1 MDTKR
6 GATMARTG
14 RPKVEPG
21 ARKDKIIKFRVS
33 DSEHEAIKKIAEFR
47 ELSVSDLVK
56 IGLSREGVNITL
68 EDIGQRVVE
77 SMVNDGKRDRV
88 NLDKERLR
96 TSQT

>member
-1 MDTKR
+1 
-6 GATMARTG
+6 MARTG

-33 DSEHEAIKKIAEFR
+33 HSEHEAIKKIAESR
-47 ELSVSDLVK
+47 GVSVSDLVK
-56 IGLSREGVNITL
+56 IGLTRDAKIAFDE
-68 EDIGQRVVE
+68 IGQRVVDE
-77 SMVNDGKRDRV
+77 LVNDGKRDRV

>member
-1 MDTKR
+1 
-6 GATMARTG
+6 MARTG

-33 DSEHEAIKKIAEFR
+33 DYEHEAIKKIAESR
-47 ELSVSDLVK
+47 GLSVSDLVK
-56 IGLSREGVNITL
+56 IGLTRDTKILFDE
-68 EDIGQRVVE
+68 IGQRVVDE
-77 SMVNDGKRDRV
+77 LVNDGKRDRV

>member
-1 MDTKR
+1 
-6 GATMARTG
+6 MARTG

-33 DSEHEAIKKIAEFR
+33 DSEHEAIKKIAESR
-47 ELSVSDLVK
+47 GLSVSDLVK
-56 IGLSREGVNITL
+56 IGLTRDTKILFDE
-68 EDIGQRVVE
+68 IGQRVVDE
-77 SMVNDGKRDRV
+77 LVNDGKRDRV

>member
-1 MDTKR
+1 MV
-6 GATMARTG
+6 RTG
-14 RPKVEPG
+14 RPKIEPSK
-21 ARKDKIIKFRVS
+21 RKDKLIKVRVS
-33 DSEHEAIKKIAEFR
+33 VSEHEAIKKLAESR

>member
-33 DSEHEAIKKIAEFR
+33 DSEHEAIKKIAESR
-47 ELSVSDLVK
+47 GLSVSDLVK
-56 IGLSREGVNITL
+56 IGLTRDTKILFDE
-68 EDIGQRVVE
+68 IGQRVVDE
-77 SMVNDGKRDRV
+77 LVNDGKRDRV

>member
-1 MDTKR
+1 MV
-6 GATMARTG
+6 RTG
-14 RPKVEPG
+14 RPKIEPSK
-21 ARKDKIIKFRVS
+21 RKDKLIKVRVS
-33 DSEHEAIKKIAEFR
+33 VSEHEAIKKLAESR

-88 NLDKERLR
+88 NLDKKRMR
-96 TSQT
+96 IDPA

>member
-1 MDTKR
+1 
-6 GATMARTG
+6 MARTG

-33 DSEHEAIKKIAEFR
+33 DSEHEAIKKLAESR

-56 IGLSREGVNITL
+56 IGLSREGAKIDFD
-68 EDIGQRVVE
+68 EIGQRGVDDL
-77 SMVNDGKRDRV
+77 VNDGKRDRV

>member
-1 MDTKR
+1 MVR
-6 GATMARTG
+6 SG
-14 RPKVEPG
+14 RPKIEPSK
-21 ARKDKIIKFRVS
+21 RKDKLIKVRVS
-33 DSEHEAIKKIAEFR
+33 VSEHEAIKKLAESR

-88 NLDKERLR
+88 NLDKKRMR
-96 TSQT
+96 INPT

>member
-1 MDTKR
+1 MV
-6 GATMARTG
+6 RTG
-14 RPKVEPG
+14 RPKIEPSK
-21 ARKDKIIKFRVS
+21 RKDKLIKVRVS
-33 DSEHEAIKKIAEFR
+33 VSEHEAIKKLAESR

-88 NLDKERLR
+88 NLDKKRMR
-96 TSQT
+96 INPT

>member
-1 MDTKR
+1 
-6 GATMARTG
+6 MARTG
-14 RPKVEPG
+14 RPKVEPSK
-21 ARKDKIIKFRVS
+21 RKDKLIKVRVS
-33 DSEHEAIKKIAEFR
+33 VSEHEAIKKLAESR

-88 NLDKERLR
+88 NLDKKRMR
-96 TSQT
+96 TIPT

>member
-1 MDTKR
+1 MVR
-6 GATMARTG
+6 AG
-14 RPKVEPG
+14 RPKIEPSK
-21 ARKDKIIKFRVS
+21 RKDKLIKVRVS
-33 DSEHEAIKKIAEFR
+33 VSEHEAIKKLAESR